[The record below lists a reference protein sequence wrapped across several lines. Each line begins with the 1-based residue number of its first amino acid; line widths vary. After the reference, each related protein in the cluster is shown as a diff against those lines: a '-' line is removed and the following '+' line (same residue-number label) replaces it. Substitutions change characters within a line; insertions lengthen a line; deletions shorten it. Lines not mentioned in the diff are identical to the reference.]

1 MRIAGLN
8 ALAIL
13 AAAIAIYAV
22 GFVIY
27 GVLMDPDVWM
37 ASSGI
42 TKDEMDAVG
51 MSRMPYGAVLPLVT
65 AIGMGIL
72 FKWANVSGL
81 ANGIKWGALVACLSA
96 LPAIWYGWVYGV
108 GDCYAPLLDSAHLL
122 IGHSIAG
129 AILASWK

>member
-1 MRIAGLN
+1 MRIAGMN

-27 GVLMDPDVWM
+27 GMLMDPQVWM
-37 ASSGI
+37 ASSRI
-42 TKDEMDAVG
+42 SKEEIDAVG

-81 ANGIKWGALVACLSA
+81 ANGVKWGALVACLSA

-108 GDCYAPLLDSAHLL
+108 GDLYAPMLDSAHLL

-129 AILASWK
+129 AILAGWK

>member
-1 MRIAGLN
+1 
-8 ALAIL
+8 
-13 AAAIAIYAV
+13 
-22 GFVIY
+22 
-27 GVLMDPDVWM
+27 MDPATWM

-42 TKDEMDAVG
+42 TKEAMDKVG

-65 AIGMGIL
+65 ATGMGIL

-81 ANGIKWGALVACLSA
+81 ASGVKWGALVACLSA

-108 GDCYAPLLDSAHLL
+108 GDCYAPMLDSAHLL
-122 IGHSIAG
+122 IGHSVAG